1 MKGSIIRV
9 AISVLMLFVLYSCK
23 GIAEEEQQSDPVPA
37 VLGLDIVLS
46 TATGD
51 GDVPERERVK
61 ELRFIMINMETKQV
75 EFNRTLPVDK
85 LQQTTG
91 QFRYIYTLKDI
102 ETTTG
107 TKVFYALA
115 NAEELIVNI
124 VNSKS
129 GEAII
134 EGLTQLRLES
144 GFFKQEKDIPIISKP
159 YQITLE
165 EDKASGISPEGRLV
179 YLNRMDIVMAYAA
192 VKFDFTFNSQ
202 LEKENINI
210 VEWQIGK
217 VAQNSYLI
225 PRINEWEKLIALAGT
240 SDIGGDGDMQGW
252 VTDYDVPLSPAH
264 EIYSHVYSPVIPLAA
279 GAEGVKDPVT
289 HYMHESRYL
298 GDDGKAET
306 QEYYFILKVRT
317 SGMAENAPVIIL
329 TGKEDGKFPNLKSL
343 VRGTHV
349 VVNVTVTKL
358 PDAGENG
365 LDVRVKTWIDDPVVD
380 GDWEEVPQSIK
391 K

>member
-1 MKGSIIRV
+1 M
-9 AISVLMLFVLYSCK
+9 
-23 GIAEEEQQSDPVPA
+23 
-37 VLGLDIVLS
+37 
-46 TATGD
+46 
-51 GDVPERERVK
+51 
-61 ELRFIMINMETKQV
+61 
-75 EFNRTLPVDK
+75 
-85 LQQTTG
+85 
-91 QFRYIYTLKDI
+91 
-102 ETTTG
+102 
-107 TKVFYALA
+107 A

-252 VTDYDVPLSPAH
+252 VTDYDVPLSPVH

-317 SGMAENAPVIIL
+317 SGMAENAPAIIL